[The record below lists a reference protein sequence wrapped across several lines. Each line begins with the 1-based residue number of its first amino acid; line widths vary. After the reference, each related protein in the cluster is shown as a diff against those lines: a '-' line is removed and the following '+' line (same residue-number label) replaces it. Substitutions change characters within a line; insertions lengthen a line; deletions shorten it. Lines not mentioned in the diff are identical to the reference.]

1 MVATIAEGQRYVL
14 PVRFQKALRLLR
26 TALAEV
32 EVEVIQDL
40 DAAMVLGAPLAASPH
55 ARILLVDSPI
65 LLLEAIALDR
75 ASAVFLPL
83 HILVAEDGQETAIS
97 VGNACSAHNVRLPA
111 GASGPISRLHGRI
124 ALALEG
130 LSQQIARKSCLVGGE

>member
-1 MVATIAEGQRYVL
+1 M
-14 PVRFQKALRLLR
+14 
-26 TALAEV
+26 

-40 DAAMVLGAPLAASPH
+40 DAAKVLGAPLAVSTR

-83 HILVAEDGQETAIS
+83 HILVAENGQETTVS
-97 VGNACSAHNVRLPA
+97 VGNAASAHNVRLPA
-111 GASGPISRLHGRI
+111 GASGPISRLQSRI

-130 LSQQIARKSCLVGGE
+130 LSQQIARKNCVVGGE

>member
-1 MVATIAEGQRYVL
+1 MIATTGEGQRYLL
-14 PVRFQKALRLLR
+14 PVRFEKALKLLR
-26 TALAEV
+26 SALTEM

-40 DAAMVLGAPLAASPH
+40 DAAKVLGAPLAVSTR

-83 HILVAEDGQETAIS
+83 HILVADNGQETAIS
-97 VGNACSAHNVRLPA
+97 VGNAASAHNVRLPA
-111 GASGPISRLHGRI
+111 GASGPISRLQSRI

-130 LSQQIARKSCLVGGE
+130 LSQQIARKNCLLGGE